1 MTRIPRFLATLMVG
15 LLSLLPFVHAGDPP
29 AAPTPA
35 AEVPIPTIRL
45 SPRPQVVMDVNAP
58 VLDLGGPWQHRENP
72 PADFANTNVTGT
84 AGWTEIAIPR
94 PQPKTSAR
102 FGYQRT
108 FRIPADW
115 AGKRITFRCDSAEGL
130 AEVWVN
136 GQAVGKHD
144 GSWLQFELDI
154 TAAVQSGKDNTLSVQ
169 VSPSAMGGLAGDLQG
184 GIRRKVYLMALPTT
198 HLAVLQVDTTFD
210 AAYRDATLTLRPE
223 VANESATPANLT
235 VRWRLLDPAGKEVVL
250 SSSEKSL
257 SVLPAGQSSPIEV
270 ALPVAAP
277 LQWHPEHPH
286 LYTVDVELRRDGK
299 PLESIRQRVG
309 FRQVKVQSDQLL
321 VNGKPI
327 KLRGAMLTYWHDAT
341 GWGGL
346 TDPQR
351 RKLIGLWQ
359 DMNLNTIYPNPTP
372 DEELLDLCDEVGL
385 AVICMARQHQTKA
398 TTELRVGQAAN
409 LVANHRRH
417 PSVLLWTMGNE
428 SGWSDSFTAMAA
440 AYRKLDPSR
449 SYLMPGSDKFGL
461 PPKDA
466 PPETLPIDSFHYPNA
481 SYPGKGGVRPII
493 FSEYAHVYGLNH
505 VECLQDPGVRDIWY
519 RELQPLWEAVYAS
532 QRSAGGIIFCGGD
545 CVGITW
551 GLVDGWHR
559 PKPEFWH
566 VRKIQAP
573 VRVASQAP
581 IPAAGAPLRIEVE
594 NRYDVTDLKDLR
606 IEWSSGGR
614 KGIASA
620 QVAPRS
626 KGMIEIPASAGVN
639 VGVALTLSNPQGRQV
654 DTVQVMVGN
663 APLIRQ
669 PIGKVLGK
677 PALARTDAAVTV
689 TVGTA
694 TWTFDAKTGLI
705 SSGKIAGKPVVT
717 GGPFLHLGET
727 LADWKPGKVTATET
741 ATGAV
746 IVSEGSYGDKNQI
759 PGSFT
764 TTIDHS
770 GGVSIRYEFT
780 NAGAHK
786 RVREI
791 GVALEV
797 DRACDALT
805 WDRRAPWTGYP
816 ADHIGRAQGTA
827 TALRDPVG
835 TADDPKKEPAWPWS
849 LDQTTAGTA
858 DFRSSKFDILEA
870 SLRSGQ
876 GTAVQV
882 IGGPKQAVRAAIKGA
897 AIRLLVNDFAGSA
910 TSNGKY
916 LKAGFG
922 TAGIEPGQKLTGV
935 VTVRLADGKP

>member
-1 MTRIPRFLATLMVG
+1 MIPTMNKTINLILLA
-15 LLSLLPFVHAGDPP
+15 SLFASLPILHAGET
-29 AAPTPA
+29 PTPA
-35 AEVPIPTIRL
+35 IVVPIPTIRL
-45 SPRPQVVMDVNAP
+45 SPRPQMVTGVNAS
-58 VLDLGGPWQHRENP
+58 VLDLGGPWQQRVNP
-72 PADFANTNVTGT
+72 PADFANTAVTGT

-94 PQPKTSAR
+94 PQPNSSAR

-108 FRIPADW
+108 FRIPDDW
-115 AGKRITFRCDSAEGL
+115 AGKRIKFRCDSAEGL

-154 TAAVQSGKDNTLSVQ
+154 TTAVQSGKDNTLSIQ
-169 VSPSAMGGLAGDLQG
+169 VSPSAMGGLAGDIQG

-198 HLAVLQVDTTFD
+198 HLAGLQVETTFD
-210 AAYRDATLTLRPE
+210 DAYRDATLTLRPE
-223 VANESATPANLT
+223 VANESATPANLAL
-235 VRWRLLDPAGKEVVL
+235 RWRMLDPAGKDVAL
-250 SSSEKSL
+250 SSNEKSL

-277 LQWHPEHPH
+277 LQWHPEHPN
-286 LYTVDVELRRDGK
+286 LYTLEVELRRDGK
-299 PLESIRQRVG
+299 TVETVRQRIG
-309 FRQVKVQSDQLL
+309 FRQIKVQGDQLL

-327 KLRGAMLTYWHDAT
+327 KLRGAMLVYWHDSS

-359 DMNLNTIYPNPTP
+359 DMNLNACYPNPTP

-398 TTELRVGQAAN
+398 RPELHVGQAAD
-409 LVANHRRH
+409 LVVNHRRH
-417 PSVLLWTMGNE
+417 PSVLLWTLGNE
-428 SGWSDSFTAMAA
+428 TGWSASFDAMAA

-449 SYLMPGSDKFGL
+449 PYMMPGSNKYGR
-461 PPKDA
+461 PSKEA
-466 PPETLPIDSFHYPNA
+466 PPEALPIDSFHYPGAGNM
-481 SYPGKGGVRPII
+481 GKGGDRPII
-493 FSEYAHVYGLNH
+493 HSEYAHVYGLHNA
-505 VECLQDPGVRDIWY
+505 ECLQDPGIRDIWY
-519 RELQPLWEAVYAS
+519 LELQPLWEAVYAS
-532 QRSAGGIIFCGGD
+532 QRSAGGMVFCGTD

-566 VRKIQAP
+566 VRKIHAP
-573 VRVASQAP
+573 VRVARQAAN
-581 IPAAGAPLRIEVE
+581 PAAGAPLRIEVE
-594 NRYDVTDLKDLR
+594 NRYDVTDLKNLK
-606 IEWSSGGR
+606 IGWSAGGR
-614 KGIASA
+614 SGLAIAE
-620 QVAPRS
+620 VAPRS
-626 KGMIEIPASAGVN
+626 KGMIEIPATAGISS
-639 VGVALTLSNPQGRQV
+639 GELTLSITNPQGRLV
-654 DTVQVMVGN
+654 DTVQVALGA
-663 APLIRQ
+663 AP
-669 PIGKVLGK
+669 PVSPPTAKVLGK
-677 PALARTDAAVTV
+677 PGLARSDAAVTV
-689 TVGTA
+689 TVGNLI
-694 TWTFDAKTGLI
+694 WTFDATTGLI
-705 SSGKIAGKPVVT
+705 KSGTISGKPAIT

-746 IVSEGSYGDKNQI
+746 IFSEGSYGDKNQI

-780 NAGAHK
+780 NAGGHK

-791 GVALEV
+791 GVALDV
-797 DRACDALT
+797 DRACDTLT
-805 WDRRAPWTGYP
+805 WNRRAPWTEYP

-827 TALRDPVG
+827 KALRDPNG
-835 TADDPKKEPAWPWS
+835 TIDDPKKEPPWSWS

-882 IGGPKQAVRAAIKGA
+882 IGGPKQAVRAALKGP

-910 TSNGKY
+910 TSNGRY
-916 LKAGFG
+916 IKAGFG
-922 TAGIEPGQKLTGV
+922 NAGIDPGQKITGV
-935 VTVRLADGKP
+935 VNLRLADGKP